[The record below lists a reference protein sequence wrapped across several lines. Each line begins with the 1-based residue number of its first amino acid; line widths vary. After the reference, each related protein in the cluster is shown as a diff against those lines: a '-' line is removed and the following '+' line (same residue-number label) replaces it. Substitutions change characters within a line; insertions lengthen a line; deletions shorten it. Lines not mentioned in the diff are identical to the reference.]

1 MLAMLLSVDPRD
13 PRPVFRQI
21 ADEVQRCVAIGVLK
35 PGEPLPAVRTLASE
49 LRVNPNTVQHAYRT
63 LEQDGL
69 VEVRR
74 GLGTFVAQA
83 MKSRDT
89 SARQAMLARQIAERM
104 LREAYRHGLLA
115 SDVMAALK
123 EIAPRRG
130 GAVSGPGG
138 QE

>member
-1 MLAMLLSVDPRD
+1 
-13 PRPVFRQI
+13 
-21 ADEVQRCVAIGVLK
+21 
-35 PGEPLPAVRTLASE
+35 VRTLANE

-74 GLGTFVAQA
+74 GLGTFVSQA
-83 MKSRDT
+83 LKSRDT
-89 SARQAMLARQIAERM
+89 TARQATLARQIAERM

-115 SDVMAALK
+115 SDVMTALK

-130 GAVSGPGG
+130 GGASGPGG